1 MLRELR
7 RGRAIGRRVTLSYQ
21 LETEIIRD
29 AIFFQF
35 LPFSVF
41 SLLVSF

>member
-1 MLRELR
+1 MLLELR

-29 AIFFQF
+29 AIFFLNFCHLVYF
-35 LPFSVF
+35 LC
-41 SLLVSF
+41 